1 MKTTATY
8 SLSRHRFP
16 ARKRSRNHNLE
27 QQAQAH
33 FKSWKNKALSKGYY
47 TCKLKDIADFWG
59 GYSYKSSELS
69 PSKIAMATIK
79 NFDRNGGFK
88 LDGLKDIKPSNKLK
102 QEQEVS
108 LFDVLVAHTDLTQNA
123 EVIGNAEMLLYKG
136 TANKII
142 FSMDLVKVTPNEQ
155 FPYKYLLAAYLRDPI
170 FKKHCLGYVNG
181 TTVLHMSKKALPEYE
196 LILPTD
202 KDELPLMNELMRY
215 IYHKM
220 SHIIAENNQ
229 LEQLRDSL
237 LPYLM
242 SGRTIAVI

>member
-1 MKTTATY
+1 
-8 SLSRHRFP
+8 
-16 ARKRSRNHNLE
+16 
-27 QQAQAH
+27 
-33 FKSWKNKALSKGYY
+33 
-47 TCKLKDIADFWG
+47 
-59 GYSYKSSELS
+59 
-69 PSKIAMATIK
+69 
-79 NFDRNGGFK
+79 
-88 LDGLKDIKPSNKLK
+88 
-102 QEQEVS
+102 
-108 LFDVLVAHTDLTQNA
+108 
-123 EVIGNAEMLLYKG
+123 
-136 TANKII
+136 
-142 FSMDLVKVTPNEQ
+142 MDLVKVTPNEQ